1 MHRKGLLFAPHSEA
15 TQAIL
20 ETSEPA
26 LMRTLG
32 RQIPDFEEDIWVQH
46 RYDIVLRGN
55 MLKFGQNPALREQL
69 LATGEAELVEASPSD
84 RVWGIGVRAKKAAES
99 RAAWGLNLL
108 GKALM
113 EVRQRLRGMGGE
125 GAELT
130 DSGQSWTGSVSGG
143 HEA

>member
-1 MHRKGLLFAPHSEA
+1 MHRKGLLFAVHSEA
-15 TQAIL
+15 TKAIL

-26 LMRTLG
+26 LLRTLG
-32 RQIPDFEEDIWVQH
+32 RQIPDFEEETWVQH

-69 LATGEAELVEASPSD
+69 LATGEAELVEASSD
-84 RVWGIGVRAKKAAES
+84 RVWGVGFRAKKAAEN

-113 EVRQRLRGMGGE
+113 EVRQRLRGMGGPA
-125 GAELT
+125 GDLPP
-130 DSGQSWTGSVSGG
+130 G
-143 HEA
+143 